1 MNSISENILRIKQRI
16 KSASERA
23 GRDPGEV
30 KLLAVSKTY
39 SPLDINNAYESGQK
53 IFGESRVQEA
63 LKKIEELNNPDIEF
77 HLIGNLQLNKV
88 KYLQNKF
95 SLVHSVDS
103 IELIKEMEKRF
114 YQINHVQDIL
124 IQINI
129 AREHQ
134 KHGVFMENFNS
145 LLEYALK
152 SDHVK
157 VRGLMMIPP
166 FTNTPEENRIYF
178 REMKKIYDKIFQN
191 RSEMILSMGMSDDF
205 EIAVEEGSNMV
216 RIGTAIFGKRG

>member
-1 MNSISENILRIKQRI
+1 MNSISENILRIKQKI

-23 GRDPGEV
+23 GRDPDEV

-39 SPLDINNAYESGQK
+39 SPLDINEAYESGQK
-53 IFGESRVQEA
+53 IFGENRVQEA
-63 LKKIEELNNPDIEF
+63 LKKIEELNNSDIEF

-114 YQINHVQDIL
+114 YLISHVQDIL

-129 AREHQ
+129 AREPQ
-134 KHGVFMENFNS
+134 KCGVLMEDFNS

-152 SDHVK
+152 SNNVK

-178 REMKKIYDKIFQN
+178 RQMKKIYDKIFQN
-191 RSEMILSMGMSDDF
+191 HSEMILSMGMSDDF
-205 EIAVEEGSNMV
+205 EIALEEGANMV

>member
-23 GRDPGEV
+23 GRDPNEV

-39 SPLDINNAYESGQK
+39 SPLDINEAYESGQK

-63 LKKIEELNNPDIEF
+63 LKKIEELNNSDIEF

-95 SLVHSVDS
+95 SLIHSVDT

-114 YQINHVQDIL
+114 SLISHVQDIL

-129 AREHQ
+129 AREPQ
-134 KHGVFMENFNS
+134 KHGVLMEDFNS

-152 SDHVK
+152 SNNVK

-178 REMKKIYDKIFQN
+178 RQMKKIYDKVFQN

-205 EIAVEEGSNMV
+205 EIAVEEGANML

>member
-1 MNSISENILRIKQRI
+1 MNSISENILRIKQKI

-23 GRDPGEV
+23 GRDPDEV

-39 SPLDINNAYESGQK
+39 SPLDINEAYESGQK
-53 IFGESRVQEA
+53 IFGENRVQEA
-63 LKKIEELNNPDIEF
+63 LKKIEELNNSDIEF

-95 SLVHSVDS
+95 SLIHSVDS

-114 YQINHVQDIL
+114 YLISHVQDIL

-129 AREHQ
+129 AREPQ
-134 KHGVFMENFNS
+134 KYGVLMEDFNS

-152 SDHVK
+152 SNNVK

-178 REMKKIYDKIFQN
+178 RQMKKIYDKIFQN
-191 RSEMILSMGMSDDF
+191 HSEMILSMGMSDDF
-205 EIAVEEGSNMV
+205 EIALEEGANMV